1 MLMIQNCRYV
11 KPMPADMRGVKRMRR
26 RGKEQTLISEL
37 IQGRFMI
44 HSECNTPHPICVAW
58 YSPPYWTVVHLS
70 SFSGTWSNKRK
81 LNTSKMHSL
90 PYWRTKCS
98 MIQTPASAVADHH
111 FSVFS
116 SIYQHG
122 LSTVSD
128 QAKTNSLLSISYSK
142 LSLDGSVGICLDLQF
157 EQ

>member
-98 MIQTPASAVADHH
+98 MIPASAVADHR
-111 FSVFS
+111 FSVF
-116 SIYQHG
+116 
-122 LSTVSD
+122 TNK
-128 QAKTNSLLSISYSK
+128 KTKKCLPVSISTYRQ
-142 LSLDGSVGICLDLQF
+142 SLTKQKQIVCSAYRTENCH
-157 EQ
+157 